1 MKAKKR
7 YQFYSQQ
14 IPKKNKSQFIS
25 FLFRPS
31 FGVKRTI
38 CFLILLPLPFP
49 PRTAGLNS
57 CCYDAQRRGC
67 TTFARETI
75 YFFIT
80 SILWK
85 SIIFWY
91 LHSGKCGVARA
102 TDRERSVQPMLC
114 VVATPLYIY
123 KLWAMDGEKFSTSF
137 GHYHFTSFL
146 FFAFLPLSFYLLI
159 LFLFCLYLLSSFLF
173 LSLSFLSFILFFLK

>member
-57 CCYDAQRRGC
+57 CCYDAQRQG
-67 TTFARETI
+67 ARRLPGTQFI
-75 YFFIT
+75 SLKPKMILKQLFFT
-80 SILWK
+80 PSI
-85 SIIFWY
+85 
-91 LHSGKCGVARA
+91 GKCGVCPS
-102 TDRERSVQPMLC
+102 ERSASGACNRCC
-114 VVATPLYIY
+114 VANEAGVF
-123 KLWAMDGEKFSTSF
+123 E
-137 GHYHFTSFL
+137 
-146 FFAFLPLSFYLLI
+146 LI
-159 LFLFCLYLLSSFLF
+159 KCAPAQQSPT
-173 LSLSFLSFILFFLK
+173 